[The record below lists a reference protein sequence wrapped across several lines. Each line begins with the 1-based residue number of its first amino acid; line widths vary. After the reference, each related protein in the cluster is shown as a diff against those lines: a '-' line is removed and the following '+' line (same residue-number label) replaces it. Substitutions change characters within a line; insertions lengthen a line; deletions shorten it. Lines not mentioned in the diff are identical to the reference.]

1 MVLILLTFNSNN
13 MKKLF
18 FLSVFVLCAGL
29 VSAQDTSNSAK
40 KSCSKTCA
48 KTCASKTASASADS
62 ETKVASAEK
71 AAEIAAAQD
80 ENIEKKVCSVTG
92 NVSYYMKS
100 TCEHSGAVKM
110 TEVKFDE
117 ESESFV
123 SLDKTSVM
131 SAEKQADVEKKSKA
145 KTCSK
150 EGTKSCCASKKKGA

>member
-1 MVLILLTFNSNN
+1 

-29 VSAQDTSNSAK
+29 VSAQDASSTTK

-48 KTCASKTASASADS
+48 KKCASKTASASADS

-71 AAEIAAAQD
+71 AAEIAASQD

-117 ESESFV
+117 SSKSFV
-123 SLDKTSVM
+123 SLDETSVM
-131 SAEKQADVEKKSKA
+131 SAEKKADLEKKSKA

-150 EGTKSCCASKKKGA
+150 AGSKSCCASKKKGA